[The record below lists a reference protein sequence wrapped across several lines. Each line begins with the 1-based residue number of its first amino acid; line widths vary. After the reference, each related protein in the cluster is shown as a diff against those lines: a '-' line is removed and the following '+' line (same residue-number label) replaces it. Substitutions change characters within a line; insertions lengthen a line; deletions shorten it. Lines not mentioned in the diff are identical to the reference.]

1 MTQQTNEGLE
11 NLECEDKEEVAQVHA
26 EFQKMLKE
34 LHELQNENNQEE
46 LNNINDHKMQE
57 NEAVLKCVDLLVDIK
72 NDESQSKFIQNS
84 FSVGDLDDYWAYW
97 DKLLRWHLQSCR
109 SQKDSKHHTSIDNL

>member
-84 FSVGDLDDYWAYW
+84 FSVGDLDDYWI
-97 DKLLRWHLQSCR
+97 
-109 SQKDSKHHTSIDNL
+109 TSTLKMAPTQL